1 MGLCQA
7 GKLKAVTFLGR
18 QTGGSSTSVLM
29 ANPDND
35 NFQRQG
41 AMRHDQRSTST
52 APVVVTSLGPALL
65 MGAVSWMLLFALY
78 QWLA

>member
-1 MGLCQA
+1 
-7 GKLKAVTFLGR
+7 
-18 QTGGSSTSVLM
+18 M